1 MGCAVSKKSRARS
14 VLADPVALASET
26 IFTVSEVEALLDLYK
41 KLSCSITRDGLI
53 HKEELLL
60 ALFKNHKK
68 ENLFADRIF
77 ALFDAKQNGHID
89 FGEFVQTLSIFHPR
103 TPESEKIEYAF
114 KLYDLR
120 HTGYIEREELKEMV
134 VALLDESDLHLS
146 DDVVEAIVDKTFKE
160 TDANGD
166 GRIDQEEWREFA
178 ARNPTL
184 LRNMTLPYLVDVNLA
199 FPSFVLGTGAEDS
212 TLTGS
217 LI

>member
-1 MGCAVSKKSRARS
+1 MGGKASKKNRARS

-41 KLSCSITRDGLI
+41 KLSCSITSDGLI

-60 ALFKNHKK
+60 ALFKNHKM

-77 ALFDAKQNGHID
+77 DLFDAKQNGHID

-103 TPESEKIEYAF
+103 TPESEKIAYAF

-134 VALLDESDLHLS
+134 LALLDESDLHLS

-160 TDANGD
+160 SDTNGD

-178 ARNPTL
+178 TRNPTL

-212 TLTGS
+212 TFTG
-217 LI
+217 